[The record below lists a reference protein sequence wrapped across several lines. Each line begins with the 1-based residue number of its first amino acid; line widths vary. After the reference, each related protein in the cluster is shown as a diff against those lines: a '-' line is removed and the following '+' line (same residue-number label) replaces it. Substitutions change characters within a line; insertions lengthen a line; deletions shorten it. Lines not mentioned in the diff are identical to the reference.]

1 MYQKASYQHDL
12 YSCLVIFHRIIDN
25 MPVTWCYEV
34 ADEPSRYCSTGFPI
48 GCHVSEDG
56 QARDACVTSV
66 RFHILSGQTLPVV
79 YSVPCRVGNYNW
91 GYFLSSLV
99 EQNKCTSH
107 PPGVEGWDKGHE
119 CSLKVRHQGWVV
131 RKRVNANPRL
141 KVRQIFNFS
150 CIKMFLLLMVC
161 VVWFH
166 TSSTVKNKKD
176 IYMQQTSL
184 KKNTKLISKFFR
196 LAWSGFLNNA
206 ALLLLVFAIV
216 QPSHPSSDSPTHPFI
231 LRILA
236 FMSVPVQI
244 SDC

>member
-66 RFHILSGQTLPVV
+66 RFHILSGQTLHVV

-107 PPGVEGWDKGHE
+107 TPGVEGWDKGHE
-119 CSLKVRHQGWVV
+119 CSLKVRHQGWVF

-150 CIKMFLLLMVC
+150 CIKIFLLLMVC

-166 TSSTVKNKKD
+166 PSSKLKNKKD
-176 IYMQQTSL
+176 I
-184 KKNTKLISKFFR
+184 
-196 LAWSGFLNNA
+196 
-206 ALLLLVFAIV
+206 
-216 QPSHPSSDSPTHPFI
+216 
-231 LRILA
+231 
-236 FMSVPVQI
+236 
-244 SDC
+244 

>member
-1 MYQKASYQHDL
+1 MVLWSRRWTKQILLHWISYWMPCVWRWT
-12 YSCLVIFHRIIDN
+12 SSRCL
-25 MPVTWCYEV
+25 
-34 ADEPSRYCSTGFPI
+34 
-48 GCHVSEDG
+48 
-56 QARDACVTSV
+56 RDKCKISHSV
-66 RFHILSGQTLPVV
+66 WQTLHVV

-107 PPGVEGWDKGHE
+107 TPGVEGWDKGHE

-131 RKRVNANPRL
+131 RKWVNANPRL
-141 KVRQIFNFS
+141 KVHQIFNFS

-184 KKNTKLISKFFR
+184 KNNTKLISKFFR